1 MSRHFDSG
9 TVRAIAEGLGEA
21 AIVCNADQMALRTR
35 LEIASQAL
43 LYVERYRIAF
53 EKRWRIA
60 GQLGQY
66 RVEARMGALTDWY
79 DTPDEALDM
88 AIKAT
93 RVR

>member
-9 TVRAIAEGLGEA
+9 VVRAIAEGLNETA
-21 AIVCNADQMALRTR
+21 VVCNAQQGALKTR
-35 LEIASQAL
+35 LEQAAEAL

-66 RVEARMGALTDWY
+66 RIEHRLGALTDWC
-79 DTPDEALDM
+79 DTPDAALDQ
-88 AIKAT
+88 AIKVT
-93 RVR
+93 RAG